1 MGVATTCSPGAIGPA
16 CRTIERGSREGEE
29 EAFAAMA
36 VGDFSLA
43 LCRATAAGTK
53 ELMGQGFDSGPALPQ
68 IAARTRNPG

>member
-1 MGVATTCSPGAIGPA
+1 
-16 CRTIERGSREGEE
+16 
-29 EAFAAMA
+29 MA